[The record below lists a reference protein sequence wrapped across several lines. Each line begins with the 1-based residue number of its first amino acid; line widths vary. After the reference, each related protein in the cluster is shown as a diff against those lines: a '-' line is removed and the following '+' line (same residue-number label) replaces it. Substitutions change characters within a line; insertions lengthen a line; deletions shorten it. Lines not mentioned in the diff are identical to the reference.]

1 MKMRNGW
8 LVRVA
13 DFWTDR
19 RPLPSGLDGGRRVRE
34 CTPSPCLLCKHWHST
49 RMRTLFSKSSVKNSK
64 TCNDKSYV
72 ARSELCVFYAAP
84 QIMRTPLF
92 RLEIHEVRFFWGGRG
107 LASRAAAKWGLS
119 SGWVLYGV
127 FDDFLSSEFF
137 FAFGKPPETRDDSSW
152 RFNSSSARYSR
163 ALRSVCTKLLSGQI
177 QETRLWSSWQHV
189 PAVNLVW

>member
-137 FAFGKPPETRDDSSW
+137 LLLANLQKHGMTVPGVLIPAVPGTAK
-152 RFNSSSARYSR
+152 
-163 ALRSVCTKLLSGQI
+163 LSGLYVQSCS
-177 QETRLWSSWQHV
+177 QDRYRKHGFD
-189 PAVNLVW
+189 PADSTSQQ